1 MNCQNKFHREYTIIN
16 QSNFIIHVYF
26 WKKIIH
32 RLLFSNFL
40 KSVNL
45 LRTFIT
51 AHYSIKNGC
60 VNFEHCGYCIK
71 RDIIVQEMGGKT
83 HFSYC
88 FQIYITYYNKVLYTI
103 RYPE

>member
-1 MNCQNKFHREYTIIN
+1 MNCQNKFPREYTIIN

-51 AHYSIKNGC
+51 DKGS
-60 VNFEHCGYCIK
+60 
-71 RDIIVQEMGGKT
+71 D
-83 HFSYC
+83 
-88 FQIYITYYNKVLYTI
+88 
-103 RYPE
+103 